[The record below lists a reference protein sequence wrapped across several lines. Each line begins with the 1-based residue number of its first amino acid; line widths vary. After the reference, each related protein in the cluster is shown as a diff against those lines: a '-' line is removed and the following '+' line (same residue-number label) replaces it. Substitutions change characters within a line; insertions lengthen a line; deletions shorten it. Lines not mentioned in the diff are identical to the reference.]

1 GVEVPSIQV
10 ADGDHAVEPA
20 VSIYDGQMA
29 DAAVHH
35 GAAGF
40 VDGRFL
46 GAADNLDR
54 HHVVHDGRGRVTPFA
69 DYPPQ
74 HVALGEHASDSAV
87 VDHDQSADL
96 VLVHEERRVEHGR
109 PPADRENLR
118 SLLGEDF
125 SDDTH
130 DPPPSRSLVRT
141 APGRM
146 LPHLAV

>member
-1 GVEVPSIQV
+1 MSGPAAAPRADERARNASEWDSHPPVQILVQQVNRLLLRVEVPSIQV

-96 VLVHEERRVEHGR
+96 V
-109 PPADRENLR
+109 
-118 SLLGEDF
+118 
-125 SDDTH
+125 
-130 DPPPSRSLVRT
+130 
-141 APGRM
+141 
-146 LPHLAV
+146 